1 MSKVTGPGQ
10 GVTMQSQPQ
19 AVQAVRAEVQN
30 EPATTVADQY
40 VRVRDGQGEGRL
52 LFHASR
58 RIDALGPG
66 IERLLVVVHGAL
78 RDSDR
83 YFDHARRAA
92 AAGEASSFA
101 LIVAPQFLADVDH
114 AARAVAPVGTLY
126 WGVEGWKGGEP
137 ALGPAQIS
145 SFTAMDCLLQELTA
159 PNRLRDSKKRDSKKL
174 VVVIVGNSAGGQFV
188 NRYAA
193 VGQAPDVLAQRGIPV
208 RFIIANPSTYLY
220 FDHARPVKVPD
231 GTGINRWRYGF
242 DEAPAYVKDTPE
254 QSLRRY
260 LERDVTIVL
269 GAEDRQADA
278 LLLEVGAAAMAQG
291 ANRFE
296 RGINY
301 DQYVRQRALEVGLAV
316 NHQVIKLA
324 GVGHAAGEVLV
335 AEQTRE
341 IMFG

>member
-1 MSKVTGPGQ
+1 MRT
-10 GVTMQSQPQ
+10 QPP

-30 EPATTVADQY
+30 ASAQAVADQY
-40 VRVRDGQGEGRL
+40 VRVRDVSGAGRL
-52 LFHASR
+52 PCYASR
-58 RIDALGPG
+58 PLDALGPG

-78 RDSDR
+78 RDADR
-83 YFDHARRAA
+83 YYEHATEAA
-92 AAGEASSFA
+92 DAAGDASSFA

-114 AARAVAPVGTLY
+114 AARAAAPADTLY

-145 SFTAMDCLLQELTA
+145 SFTAMDCLLLELIA
-159 PNRLRDSKKRDSKKL
+159 PGRLRDCRKL
-174 VVVIVGNSAGGQFV
+174 VVVIAGNSAGGQFV

-193 VGQAPDVLAQRGIPV
+193 VGRAPDVLAELGIPV

-220 FDHARPVKVPD
+220 FGHDRPVTVPD

-242 DEAPAYVKDTPE
+242 EGPPAYVKDTPGE
-254 QSLRRY
+254 SLRRY

-301 DQYVRQRALEVGLAV
+301 DRHIRRRAREEGLAV
-316 NHQVIKLA
+316 NHQVIELA
-324 GVGHAAGEVLV
+324 GVGHAADDVL
-335 AEQTRE
+335 AARQTRE

>member
-1 MSKVTGPGQ
+1 MRTRP
-10 GVTMQSQPQ
+10 P

-30 EPATTVADQY
+30 EPAKTVADQY
-40 VRVRDGQGEGRL
+40 VRVQDVHGEGRL
-52 LFHASR
+52 PCHASR
-58 RIDALGPG
+58 PLDAPGPG
-66 IERLLVVVHGAL
+66 IDRLLVVVHGAL

-83 YFDHARRAA
+83 YFEHATNAA
-92 AAGEASSFA
+92 AAGDASSFA

-114 AARAVAPVGTLY
+114 AARAIAPADTLY

-145 SFTAMDCLLQELTA
+145 SFTAMDCLLLGLTA
-159 PNRLRDSKKRDSKKL
+159 PGRLRDSEKL
-174 VVVIVGNSAGGQFV
+174 KVVIVGNSAGGQFV

-193 VGQAPDVLAQRGIPV
+193 VGQAPDVLAKRGIQV

-220 FDHARPVKVPD
+220 FGHDRPVTVPD
-231 GTGINRWRYGF
+231 DPGINRWRYGF
-242 DEAPAYVKDTPE
+242 EGPPAYVQGTPE

-260 LERDVTIVL
+260 LKRDVTIVL
-269 GAEDRQADA
+269 GAEDREADA

-301 DQYVRQRALEVGLAV
+301 DRHIRRRAREHGLPV
-316 NHQVIKLA
+316 NHRVIELA
-324 GVGHAAGEVLV
+324 GVGHAAGDVLV
-335 AEQTRE
+335 ARQTRE

>member
-1 MSKVTGPGQ
+1 MRTRP
-10 GVTMQSQPQ
+10 P

-30 EPATTVADQY
+30 ESAKTVGDQY
-40 VRVRDGQGEGRL
+40 VWVQDGDAEGRL
-52 LFHASR
+52 PCHASR
-58 RIDALGPG
+58 PLDALGPG

-83 YFDHARRAA
+83 YFEHATNAAA
-92 AAGEASSFA
+92 AAGDAGSFA

-114 AARAVAPVGTLY
+114 APKDTLY

-145 SFTAMDCLLQELTA
+145 SFTAMDCLLLGLTA
-159 PNRLRDSKKRDSKKL
+159 SSRPRDTKKL

-193 VGQAPDVLAQRGIPV
+193 VGQAPDVLAKHGIPV

-220 FDHARPVKVPD
+220 FDHDRPVTVPND
-231 GTGINRWRYGF
+231 PAINRWRYGF
-242 DEAPAYVKDTPE
+242 EGPPTYVKGTPE
-254 QSLRRY
+254 ESLRRY
-260 LERDVTIVL
+260 LKRDVTIVL
-269 GAEDRQADA
+269 GAEDREADA

-301 DQYVRQRALEVGLAV
+301 DRHIRRRAREQGLAV
-316 NHQVIKLA
+316 NHQVIELA
-324 GVGHAAGEVLV
+324 GVGHAAGDVLV
-335 AEQTRE
+335 ARQTRE

>member
-1 MSKVTGPGQ
+1 MRSRTP
-10 GVTMQSQPQ
+10 

-30 EPATTVADQY
+30 ESAKTVADQY
-40 VRVRDGQGEGRL
+40 VWVQDAHGEGQL
-52 LFHASR
+52 PCHASR
-58 RIDALGPG
+58 PLDALDPG

-83 YFDHARRAA
+83 YFEHATKAAA
-92 AAGEASSFA
+92 AAGDASSFA
-101 LIVAPQFLADVDH
+101 LIVAPQFLADVDD
-114 AARAVAPVGTLY
+114 AARATAPADTLY

-145 SFTAMDCLLQELTA
+145 SFTAMDCLLLGLTA
-159 PNRLRDSKKRDSKKL
+159 PRRLRDGKKP

-193 VGQAPDVLAQRGIPV
+193 VGQAPDVLAKRGIPV

-220 FDHARPVKVPD
+220 FGHDRPVTVPD
-231 GTGINRWRYGF
+231 DPGINRWRYGF
-242 DEAPAYVKDTPE
+242 EESPTYVQGTPE
-254 QSLRRY
+254 ESLRRY
-260 LERDVTIVL
+260 LKRDVTIVL
-269 GAEDRQADA
+269 GAEDREADA

-301 DQYVRQRALEVGLAV
+301 DRHIRRQAGERGLAV
-316 NHQVIKLA
+316 NHQVIELA
-324 GVGHAAGEVLV
+324 GVGHAAGDVLV
-335 AEQTRE
+335 ARQTRE